1 MLAIQSYS
9 YVALLAYSRIHYCV
23 YKVKS
28 KTSQNPYWAGMY
40 IVLFQC
46 Y

>member
-9 YVALLAYSRIHYCV
+9 YIVSLDYSLIYYCL

-28 KTSQNPYWAGMY
+28 KASQNPYWAGMY
-40 IVLFQC
+40 IVVFQC